1 MLDEKDDADED
12 DVHVSRRMVKW
23 ILILNVREDDGHDHV
38 HVLDHGHCI
47 RESFLHSHND

>member
-12 DVHVSRRMVKW
+12 VMHVSRMVKW